1 MIKEKL
7 KIMKRIIFGLAIV
20 FICVLINTDLKAQ
33 REGRGNRQIPEGNGS
48 IQGVVID
55 EYTKKP
61 VEYTNIVIYRKRD
74 SSMVTGTVTSLDGT
88 FLMEKVPYGFYTL
101 TADFIG
107 YNKTVVN
114 RVLVIPKKP
123 NADVGDIQIKPAAL
137 NLDEVEIK
145 ADKLAIEY
153 KIDKKVVNVNQDLQ
167 AASGTA
173 ADVLENTPS
182 VEVDIE
188 GNVTL
193 RGSSNFTVLINGRPS
208 ILQGSD
214 ALQQISASQIENIEI
229 ITNPSA
235 KYDPEGTAG
244 IINVI
249 MKEKKDNG
257 LTGVFNVGIGTR
269 DKYKADFLLN
279 YKVGKFS
286 FYGGLD
292 YRDDD
297 YHMTRETDRET
308 YGIDTTYFYKS
319 SDDRTMHRGGIKGNL
334 GFDWYI
340 SDKTTLGLKGEYGTF
355 EFGFS
360 GNGKNE
366 EWTNPE
372 DSTLYYLSKSN
383 MTRPRDYYGF
393 NLNLTHNFDNNGH
406 RLIGNIH
413 WSDRWGDSEDE
424 TLEWLTDGNYNIIGD
439 PLNSIRTTED
449 ETSQDLRIQLDYTKP
464 FSDVEQLEA
473 GFQSNID
480 VENENYY
487 FEEYIPGTGWVENNE
502 FSSIMDFERNIHAAY
517 ITYQNELF
525 GFGYLLGFRGE
536 YTYRSITDEAINKN
550 YKLDRFDYFPSL
562 HISKQLKNNNQI
574 FASYS
579 RRINRPRGRNLDPF
593 KIYIDK
599 NNIRQGNPDLE
610 PEYVDSYE
618 LGWMKRFGNSF
629 LSFEGYYR
637 MKKNA
642 FTRIFKSEDEGVVLH
657 TTENL
662 NKEHSSGVE
671 IMMNNKFGK
680 KVNLVLGG
688 NIYYYKLE
696 GEVESST
703 VDKEN
708 VSWNSRMMTTYK
720 LFPSTRIQLMMGYRG
735 GRKTAQGDHKGSFMS
750 SFAIRHDFL
759 KDRATATLQI
769 RDLTGSMKR
778 DFTASTDVLYEH
790 TIMQRES
797 PMLNFTLSYRLKN
810 YKKEK
815 ERPEGMENMQEMDYG
830 Y

>member
-1 MIKEKL
+1 
-7 KIMKRIIFGLAIV
+7 MKRIILGIGIL
-20 FICVLINTDLKAQ
+20 FICVSFNADIQAQ
-33 REGRGNRQIPEGNGS
+33 REGMKGRTMPEGHGS
-48 IQGVVID
+48 INGVVVN
-55 EYTKKP
+55 ESTGNP
-61 VEYTNIVIYRKRD
+61 VEYANIVIYRKRD
-74 SSMVTGTVTSLDGT
+74 SSMATGTVTDVNGT

-101 TADFIG
+101 VADFIG
-107 YNKTVVN
+107 YEKTVK
-114 RVLVIPKKP
+114 RGVLVVPRNP
-123 NADVGDIQIKPAAL
+123 NVDVDEIQIKPAVL

-167 AASGTA
+167 SASGTA

-188 GNVTL
+188 GNVKL
-193 RGSSNFTVLINGRPS
+193 RGSSNFTVLINGRPG

-214 ALQQISASQIENIEI
+214 ALQQISASQIENIEV

-279 YKVGKFS
+279 YKVGDFS
-286 FYGGLD
+286 IYGGLD

-308 YGIDTTYFYKS
+308 YSADTTYFYKS
-319 SDDRTMHRGGIKGNL
+319 IGNRTMHRGGIKGNL

-340 SDKTTLGLKGEYGTF
+340 NEKTTLGLKGEYGTF
-355 EFGFS
+355 EFGFK
-360 GNGKNE
+360 GDGKNE
-366 EWTNPE
+366 EWKNPA
-372 DSTLYYLSKSN
+372 DSTLYYLSRSN
-383 MTRPRDYYGF
+383 LTRPRDYYGI
-393 NLNLTHNFDNNGH
+393 NLNLSHDFDNNGH

-424 TLEWLTDGNYNIIGD
+424 SLEWLTDEYYNIKGD
-439 PLNSIRTTED
+439 PLKSFRTTED
-449 ETSQDLRIQLDYTKP
+449 ETSQDFRVQLDYTRP
-464 FSDVEQLEA
+464 FSEVSKLEA

-480 VENENYY
+480 VENQNYF
-487 FEEYIPGTGWVENNE
+487 FEDYVLGVGWVENKE
-502 FSSIMDFERNIHAAY
+502 FSSIMDFKRNIHAAY
-517 ITYQNELF
+517 VTYHDEFL

-536 YTYRSITDEAINKN
+536 YTYRSITDEAINKT
-550 YKLDRFDYFPSL
+550 YKLDRLDYFPSI
-562 HISKQLKNNNQI
+562 HISRQLKSDNQI

-599 NNIRQGNPDLE
+599 NNIRQGNPDLK

-629 LSFEGYYR
+629 LSVEGYYR
-637 MKKNA
+637 LKKNA
-642 FTRIFKSEDEGVVLH
+642 FTRVFKSEDQGVVLH

-662 NKEHSSGVE
+662 NKEHSSGAE
-671 IMMNNKFGK
+671 IMLNKKFGRK
-680 KVNLVLGG
+680 ATLVLGG
-688 NIYYYKLE
+688 NVYYYKLQ
-696 GEVESST
+696 GEVESAT

-708 VSWNSRMMTTYK
+708 VSWNSRMMATYK
-720 LFPSTRIQLMMGYRG
+720 VFSSTRIQVMMGYRG
-735 GRKTAQGDHKGSFMS
+735 GRKTAQGDYKGRLMS
-750 SFAIRHDFL
+750 SLAIRHDFL

-769 RDLTGSMKR
+769 RDLTAGMKR

-790 TIMQRES
+790 TIMKRES
-797 PMLNFTLSYRLKN
+797 PMVNLTLSYRLKN

-815 ERPEGMENMQEMDYG
+815 VRPEGMEDMQEMDYG